1 MYTKAIVRKPGGNFA
16 DGLTTA
22 NSGKPDLKKSLRQ
35 HEAYCNALKKCGL
48 DVIILEADENYPDG
62 CFVEDTAI
70 VTEKMAVITKPGAP
84 ERLGEEEKIAAVLSI
99 YKPLEAIALPG
110 HVDGGDILR
119 AGAHFYIGISER
131 TNAEG
136 ARQLAEILSKYGYS
150 SSEIPVQ
157 AGLHLKS
164 GAAWLGNDRF
174 ISTAPFS
181 GAFGV
186 SDVIVLDPEEA
197 YAANCGWVNN
207 TLLIAKG
214 FPKAKEKFLELKYP
228 IIELEMSEFR
238 KMDGGLTCLSLLF

>member
-1 MYTKAIVRKPGGNFA
+1 MYTKAIVRKPGRNFA

-22 NSGKPDLKKSLRQ
+22 NSGKPDLKKTLEQ
-35 HEAYCNALKKCGL
+35 HEAYCNALIKCGL
-48 DVIILEADENYPDG
+48 DVITLEADAHYPDG

-70 VTEKMAVITKPGAP
+70 VTEKMAIITKPGAP
-84 ERLGEEEKIAAVLSI
+84 ERLGEEEKIAAVLSA

-119 AGAHFYIGISER
+119 AGDHFYIGVSER
-131 TNAEG
+131 TNGEG
-136 ARQLAEILSKYGYS
+136 AKQLAGILSKYGYS

-174 ISTAPFS
+174 ISTDAFS

-186 SDVIVLDPEEA
+186 LDVIVLDREEED
-197 YAANCGWVNN
+197 AANCLLANN

-214 FPKAKEKFLELKYP
+214 FPKAKQKFSDLGYR
-228 IIELEMSEFR
+228 IIALEMSEFR
-238 KMDGGLTCLSLLF
+238 KMDGSLTCLSLLF